1 MMQRKVTIQ
10 TLLERKASGE
20 KITAITAY
28 DYPTAMLVDEAGI
41 DMILVGDSLGN
52 VILGY
57 ENTLPVTMD
66 EMVHHV
72 KAVRRGVKR
81 ALLVADM
88 PFMSYQ
94 ASVEEAVRNAGR
106 FVKECGAEAV
116 KVEGAGSV
124 VNIIRAIANAGIPV
138 LGHIGFTPQWILQL
152 GGPKVRGRRAKEA
165 AELILAA
172 IELERAGCFGIVLE
186 CVPAKLSKAITE
198 RISIPTIGIGSGQ
211 DCDGQILVFHDLVGL
226 LPTKTPKHA
235 KRYLNA
241 YELMSE
247 AVKSYIAEVKGSL
260 FPTAEHSFEIDES
273 VLEEASKEAE
283 KIEG

>member
-1 MMQRKVTIQ
+1 MERKVTIQ
-10 TLLERKASGE
+10 TLLERKSSGE

-28 DYPTAMLVDEAGI
+28 DYPTAMLVDGAGI
-41 DMILVGDSLGN
+41 DMILVGDSVGN
-52 VILGY
+52 VVLGY

-94 ASVEEAVRNAGR
+94 ASVEEAIKNAGR

-124 VNIIRAIANAGIPV
+124 VNIVRAIVDAGIPV

-152 GGPKVRGRRAKEA
+152 GGPRVLGRRAKEA
-165 AELILAA
+165 AELISAA

-186 CVPAKLSKAITE
+186 CVPAKLSKVITD
-198 RISIPTIGIGSGQ
+198 RLSIPTIGIGSGQ

-226 LPTKTPKHA
+226 LLAKTPRHA

-241 YELMSE
+241 YELMDE
-247 AVKSYIAEVKGSL
+247 AVRRYISEVKDGS
-260 FPTAEHSFEIDES
+260 FPTAEHSFEIDEG
-273 VLEEASKEAE
+273 VLEEALKEV
-283 KIEG
+283 EG

>member
-1 MMQRKVTIQ
+1 MTIQ
-10 TLLERKASGE
+10 TLFERKASAE
-20 KITAITAY
+20 RITAITAY
-28 DYPTAMLVDEAGI
+28 DYPTALLVDGAGV

-94 ASVEEAVRNAGR
+94 ASVEDAVRNAGR

-116 KVEGAGSV
+116 KVEGAGGIVSIV
-124 VNIIRAIANAGIPV
+124 RAIVDSGIPV

-165 AELILAA
+165 AELISAA
-172 IELERAGCFGIVLE
+172 IELERAGCFGVVLE
-186 CVPAKLSKAITE
+186 CVPAKLSKVITE
-198 RISIPTIGIGSGQ
+198 RLSIPTIGIGSGA

-235 KRYLNA
+235 KRYLSA
-241 YELMSE
+241 YELMDE
-247 AVKSYIAEVKGSL
+247 AVKSYIAEVKDGL
-260 FPTAEHSFEIDES
+260 FPTVEHSFEIDDE
-273 VLEEASKEAE
+273 VIVEALREVELSNL
-283 KIEG
+283 

>member
-1 MMQRKVTIQ
+1 MERKVTIQ
-10 TLLERKASGE
+10 TLLERKSSGE

-28 DYPTAMLVDEAGI
+28 DYPTAMLVDGAGI
-41 DMILVGDSLGN
+41 DMILVGDSVGN
-52 VILGY
+52 VVLGY

-94 ASVEEAVRNAGR
+94 ASVEEAIKNAGR

-124 VNIIRAIANAGIPV
+124 VNIVRAIVDAGIPV

-152 GGPKVRGRRAKEA
+152 GGPRVLGRRAKEA
-165 AELILAA
+165 AELISAA

-186 CVPAKLSKAITE
+186 CVPAKLSKVITE
-198 RISIPTIGIGSGQ
+198 RLSIPTIGIGSGQ

-226 LPTKTPKHA
+226 LLAKTPRHA

-241 YELMSE
+241 YELMDE
-247 AVKSYIAEVKGSL
+247 AVRRYISEVKDGS
-260 FPTAEHSFEIDES
+260 FPTAEHSFEIDEG
-273 VLEEASKEAE
+273 VLEEALKEV
-283 KIEG
+283 EG